1 MNTLTA
7 KKLAAERHEFL
18 EVFLKQFYKEWE
30 FGTGIC
36 NPG

>member
-18 EVFLKQFYKEWE
+18 EIFLRQFYEEWN
-30 FGTGIC
+30 FAIGK
-36 NPG
+36 